1 MVATEVV
8 TGARRRLGRVGVW
21 LNNALTATTPADV
34 QRRELARVE
43 RLGYGSA
50 WTGETVGNRDIF
62 GKLGIWLAA
71 TERIVVGSGI
81 ANLWARPGITM
92 RAAAETLAE
101 AYDGRFV
108 LGIGVGFP
116 RQAESLGREFGSA
129 LDRMREY
136 VAEMA
141 AEVTAPATPT
151 PATPFPRLLAAVGP
165 KMLALAAELADGAHP
180 FAAPVET
187 TALARKILGPDKLLV
202 PAQLVILDSDP
213 ARAKDTA
220 RAYRANALAMSKVV
234 GGPRAMPYDRNLL
247 RLGFAEEEV
256 FGVSDRVVDATI
268 AYGDETA
275 IARRLREH
283 LDAGADHVLINV
295 HAPDLPAVTDVL
307 ERLAPAVHEI

>member
-1 MVATEVV
+1 MAATDVV
-8 TGARRRLGRVGVW
+8 TGVRRRLGRVGVW
-21 LNNALTATTPADV
+21 LNNAITATTPADV
-34 QRRELARVE
+34 QRRELARIE

-50 WTGETVGNRDIF
+50 WTGEIPGHRDIF
-62 GKLGIWLAA
+62 ARLGIWLAA

-81 ANLWARPGITM
+81 ANLWARPAITM
-92 RAAAETLAE
+92 RAGAETLAE

-116 RQAESLGREFGSA
+116 RQAESLGREFGGP
-129 LDRMREY
+129 LGRMREY
-136 VAEMA
+136 FAEMA
-141 AEVTAPATPT
+141 AEITAGGAAPPPAP
-151 PATPFPRLLAAVGP
+151 PLPRLLAAVGP

-187 TALARKILGPDKLLV
+187 TALARRILGPDKLLV
-202 PAQLVILDSDP
+202 PAQLVILDPNP

-220 RAYRANALAMSKVV
+220 RAYRANVLARAKAL
-234 GGPRAMPYDRNLL
+234 GGALPYDRNLL
-247 RLGFAEEEV
+247 RLGYTEEEV

-283 LDAGADHVLINV
+283 LDAGADHVLVNV
-295 HAPDLPAVTDVL
+295 HAPGLPAVTDVL
-307 ERLAPAVHEI
+307 DRLAPAVREI